1 MYERPDL
8 RRINAEEP
16 VIILLTTMIAK
27 SPAFVLVFGS
37 NREGQAGVG
46 CSDDSD
52 CIYSPMPIHSDDS
65 VTTLK
70 FLMFIEFQRI
80 LIMLI
85 DIQGILSIA
94 PNFGFC
100 RPTNRFKSCHRNQAD
115 FHFNNRWIGALLR
128 GK

>member
-1 MYERPDL
+1 MLDTSSRLAITERFTVL
-8 RRINAEEP
+8 SIS
-16 VIILLTTMIAK
+16 ISISIAK

-70 FLMFIEFQRI
+70 FLMFI
-80 LIMLI
+80 
-85 DIQGILSIA
+85 
-94 PNFGFC
+94 
-100 RPTNRFKSCHRNQAD
+100 
-115 FHFNNRWIGALLR
+115 
-128 GK
+128 